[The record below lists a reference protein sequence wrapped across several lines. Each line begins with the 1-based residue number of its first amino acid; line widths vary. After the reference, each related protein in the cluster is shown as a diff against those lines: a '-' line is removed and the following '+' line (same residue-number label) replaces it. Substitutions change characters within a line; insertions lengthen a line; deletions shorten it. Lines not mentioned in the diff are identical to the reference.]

1 MPYFFIWHVKR
12 NAVNKAN
19 QHQSAIRSY
28 RLNQFLAFVRKEL
41 WHIWRDKRTLLI
53 LFGMPLAQIIIF
65 GFALTNEVK
74 NSSLAVWDQSGSETT
89 RKLTAQL
96 DASAYFDLTHR
107 VYHQQQAEEL
117 LRSGKVKQVI
127 VIPADFDRSLQ
138 QLNQGS
144 IQLLLDATDP
154 NVATTIRNYASSII
168 QDFLQTYQREKQVPY
183 RIQAEVRMLYNPALN
198 GSYAFVPGVM
208 AMILMLVSSMMT
220 SIALVKERET
230 GTMEV
235 ILVSPLHPL
244 SMVLAKMV
252 PYLILSMVN
261 VSSILLLS
269 VSVLDVPVRGS
280 VVLLF
285 GVAFIFT
292 ITSLSLG
299 LLISSIAGSQ
309 QVAMLI
315 SLMGLFLP
323 TIMFSGFMFPIEN
336 MPLPMQVIS
345 NLVPAKW
352 FYYAVRTI
360 MIEGQGLWAIKREVM
375 VLLLMTIGFLTI
387 SIRKFN
393 IRLA

>member
-1 MPYFFIWHVKR
+1 MNSTIPHTP
-12 NAVNKAN
+12 
-19 QHQSAIRSY
+19 
-28 RLNQFLAFVRKEL
+28 RLRAHRRDQFLAFVRKEL

-74 NSSLAVWDQSGSETT
+74 NSSLAVWDKSGSETS
-89 RKLTAQL
+89 RKLTSEL

-107 VYHQQQAEEL
+107 VYQQQQAETL
-117 LRSGKVKQVI
+117 LRSGQVKQVI
-127 VIPADFDRSLQ
+127 VIPADFETSLQ
-138 QLNQGS
+138 QSNQAP

-168 QDFLQTYQREKQVPY
+168 QDFVQVYQEEKKVPY
-183 RIQAEVRMLYNPALN
+183 RIQAEVRMLYNPALL

-220 SIALVKERET
+220 SIALVRERET

-235 ILVSPLHPL
+235 ILVSPLHPF

-252 PYLILSMVN
+252 PYLLLSMVN
-261 VSSILLLS
+261 VTTILMLS
-269 VSVLDVPVRGS
+269 VSVLDVPIRGS
-280 VVLLF
+280 IPLLF
-285 GVAFIFT
+285 AVAFVFT

-299 LLISSIAGSQ
+299 LLISSIAKSQ

-336 MPLPMQVIS
+336 MPLPMQFVS

-360 MIEGQGLWAIKREVM
+360 MIEGQGFWAIKREVA
-375 VLLLMTIGFLTI
+375 VLFLMTVVYLAI

-393 IRLA
+393 VRLS